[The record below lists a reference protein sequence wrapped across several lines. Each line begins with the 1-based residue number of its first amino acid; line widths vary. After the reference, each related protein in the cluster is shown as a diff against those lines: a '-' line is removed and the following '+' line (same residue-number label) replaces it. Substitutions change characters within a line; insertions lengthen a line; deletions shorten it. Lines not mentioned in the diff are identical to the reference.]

1 MSAVES
7 MALLVLVSNGTRT
20 LFSMDCRMCL
30 VDEAVG
36 GKLAEVGKEG
46 RIRLLLPDFGRK
58 SMES

>member
-1 MSAVES
+1 

-20 LFSMDCRMCL
+20 LFSMDCRICI
-30 VDEAVG
+30 VEDAVG

-46 RIRLLLPDFGRK
+46 RIRILSPDFGRK